1 MKHIVQFSGGKDSTA
16 MLLMMLEKGM
26 PVDEI
31 IFCDT
36 GMEFPEVYQHIKLV
50 EKYIGRKITRLYADY
65 SFEYYLCEIPT
76 NLKKKTN
83 RGRGYGWPRVFSRWC
98 TGNLKI
104 KVTQKYLKEAG
115 EHIAYI
121 GIAADEP
128 KRHKNIPDNI
138 VHPLYE
144 WGITEA
150 EALNYCYDKGFDF
163 GGLYKNHKRIG
174 CWCCPLQRISDLR
187 FLYHNHKD
195 LWEKLKEM
203 DKNAPYT
210 FKEKYSVEDL
220 EKRFALE
227 ESQEKLF

>member
-16 MLLMMLEKGM
+16 MLLMMLEKQM

-50 EKYIGRKITRLYADY
+50 EKYIGRKVTRLSAAH
-65 SFEYYLCEIPT
+65 SFEYYLTEIPT
-76 NLKKKTN
+76 KPIKTEN
-83 RGRGYGWPRVFSRWC
+83 RGHGYGWPRMFNRWC
-98 TGNLKI
+98 TGRMKI
-104 KVTQKYLKEAG
+104 RVTENYLKSSE
-115 EHIAYI
+115 EYITYI

-150 EALNYCYDKGFDF
+150 EALKYCYSKGFDF
-163 GGLYKNHKRIG
+163 GGLYEKYNRIG
-174 CWCCPLQRISDLR
+174 CWCCPLQKINDLR
-187 FLYHNHKD
+187 ILYHDHKD
-195 LWEKLKEM
+195 LWEKLKEI
-203 DKNAPYT
+203 DKKAPYS
-210 FKEKYSVEDL
+210 FKENYSVRDL
-220 EKRFALE
+220 EKRFTLE
-227 ESQEKLF
+227 DAQEILF